1 MTTATSSDEG
11 TRCKVSFTPSGTYLK
26 RRATSFSQLADTL
39 HTTVSLFRRL
49 PLRCEATCRLY
60 ARPLGPRN
68 QKPLI
73 ALLPRPRMLL
83 RTLRWI
89 EHTYAQGHFDGTQ
102 VFDRGRND
110 FFVKL
115 LRRFA
120 RNEEYE
126 PCVAFC
132 ERFVNWS
139 AQDLVQISVRPRM
152 FCRSMLYHIK
162 KKIYKENIMTH
173 LLLLHIT

>member
-1 MTTATSSDEG
+1 M
-11 TRCKVSFTPSGTYLK
+11 PSMTYLK
-26 RRATSFSQLADTL
+26 RRATSFSRLADTL
-39 HTTVSLFRRL
+39 LTTVNLFRRL

-60 ARPLGPRN
+60 VRPLGPRN
-68 QKPLI
+68 QKPLL

-83 RTLRWI
+83 QTLRWI
-89 EHTYAQGHFDGTQ
+89 ERTYAQGHFDGTL
-102 VFDRGRND
+102 VFERGRND

-120 RNEEYE
+120 RNESYE
-126 PCVAFC
+126 PCVSFC
-132 ERFVNWS
+132 ERFVVWS
-139 AQDLVQISVRPRM
+139 AKDLAQISVRPRM
-152 FCRSMLYHIK
+152 FCRSMLYRIK